1 MSLNKLEKKKKT
13 LKLKKNIRMKI
24 NKIETKIAI
33 EKVSEIKSWFFEMIN
48 KIDQPLTNLVSKRR
62 EGD

>member
-1 MSLNKLEKKKKT
+1 
-13 LKLKKNIRMKI
+13 MKI
-24 NKIETKIAI
+24 NNTETKTAI

>member
-1 MSLNKLEKKKKT
+1 
-13 LKLKKNIRMKI
+13 MKI
-24 NKIETKIAI
+24 NKTETKTAI

>member
-1 MSLNKLEKKKKT
+1 MSLKKLEKKKKN
-13 LKLKKNIRMKI
+13 LKLKKSIRMKI

-33 EKVSEIKSWFFEMIN
+33 EKVSEIKSRFFEMIN

>member
-1 MSLNKLEKKKKT
+1 MSLKKLEKKKT
-13 LKLKKNIRMKI
+13 LKLKKSIRMKI

-33 EKVSEIKSWFFEMIN
+33 EKVSEIKSRFFEMIN